1 MSEPKCNSCNLSLK
15 PLGKIGLRTG
25 GMNGGW
31 ELLFGAFADKDEKVV
46 YLDTYRCENC
56 GRLEFFDLDLSLP
69 FS

>member
-1 MSEPKCNSCNLSLK
+1 MSEPKCNSCNISLK

-31 ELLFGAFADKDEKVV
+31 EFIFGAFADMDERVI

-56 GRLEFFDLDLSLP
+56 GRLEFFDFDLSLP
-69 FS
+69 QN